1 MMRFSLRLVAAHG
14 DIERLTATLR
24 FLMAQAQAA
33 QGCEACRLSRD
44 LDDNGALSYVE
55 EWATEADL
63 HEAIRSERF
72 HRLIAV
78 LELGAKEPHVSIE
91 QVVTFEAL
99 DYIAGVWG
107 SETS

>member
-1 MMRFSLRLVAAHG
+1 MMRFSLRLVAARG

-24 FLMAQAQAA
+24 FLMAQAQGA
-33 QGCEACRLSRD
+33 QGCDARLSRD
-44 LDDNGALSYVE
+44 LDDNGALYYME

-78 LELGAKEPHVSIE
+78 LELGAKEPHVRIE
-91 QVVTFEAL
+91 QVTPIDAL

-107 SETS
+107 SEAS

>member
-24 FLMAQAQAA
+24 FLMAQAQA
-33 QGCEACRLSRD
+33 QGCDACRLSRD

-55 EWATEADL
+55 EWATEPDL
-63 HEAIRSERF
+63 HEAVRSERF

-78 LELGAKEPHVSIE
+78 LELGAKQPHVSIE
-91 QVVTFEAL
+91 EVVTVDAL